1 MSNYVDIICPMF
13 YPSHF
18 EQDFLEYKPVIERP
32 YRIYFFGT
40 YRNTVIGRNKII
52 VRPWVQ
58 AFYMG
63 VRFDRLYYNKD
74 YVQREIYGV
83 RDSVNRGYM
92 YWNNSGGNYD
102 DISPDIGNS
111 ESPWKES
118 EADLQKRL
126 PAFSGSSITAEE
138 AIQLKINAEIERRK
152 TMISIMDSLWEKEYE
167 YREPYS
173 PRWKIHLLNVGT
185 LPPLHK

>member
-1 MSNYVDIICPMF
+1 M
-13 YPSHF
+13 
-18 EQDFLEYKPVIERP
+18 EYNPVVERP

-63 VRFDRLYYNKD
+63 VRFDRKYYDKN
-74 YVQREIYGV
+74 YVLREIYGV

-102 DISPDIGNS
+102 DISPDIGDTV
-111 ESPWKES
+111 SPWFDN
-118 EADLQKRL
+118 EAKLQQRL
-126 PAFSGSSITAEE
+126 PAFSSGEKMNSEQALLQKFELE
-138 AIQLKINAEIERRK
+138 QEHRK
-152 TMISIMDSLWEKEYE
+152 AMISILDSIWEKEYE
-167 YREPYS
+167 YKEKTLSGSSRNIS
-173 PRWKIHLLNVGT
+173 IHLLNIGH
-185 LPPLHK
+185 LGPLHK